1 MPVYCGVEEKT
12 IISPT
17 ASAELL
23 LHARVMASMLDP
35 AATRAVTE
43 CCFNIEGHKLGTIN
57 VKANIVSTTTGGHA
71 AVNII
76 VNGLLI
82 FTKRWSRP

>member
-1 MPVYCGVEEKT
+1 MPIYCGVDEKV
-12 IISPT
+12 IINPATNAEMLLHATVT
-17 ASAELL
+17 ASAI
-23 LHARVMASMLDP
+23 DP

-57 VKANIVSTTTGGHA
+57 VKANIVSTATGSHA